1 MRTTI
6 VGVPLSQVIVT
17 ATTRSD
23 RRKPVVTP
31 CSIFPLCRVD
41 HPLAGST
48 LQWTTSPEHSATTK
62 PPGVDC
68 EVTPEPAGLDG
79 AVLVGAAVCV
89 EDEDEGDD
97 GN

>member
-23 RRKPVVTP
+23 RRKPVLTP
-31 CSIFPLCRVD
+31 CSIFSLCRVD

-68 EVTPEPAGLDG
+68 EVTPEPGGLDEVVLLGG
-79 AVLVGAAVCV
+79 AVRV
-89 EDEDEGDD
+89 EDEGDD
-97 GN
+97 GT